1 MEESKD
7 LAPLD
12 GESTVP
18 AKNPIVSQPE
28 IKTPGKVTTPAADSD
43 GLEAVPGQ
51 AGGGLGPTTGGGGAL
66 GRPVTRPRTRPAPRK
81 RANPWGWVLVVL
93 VAIAAGVG
101 AFFYV
106 RSTQT
111 NPAFVGSTTIAS
123 TRLPVSVAISSSGQV
138 QANAD
143 QNMTFSAG
151 GTITKLYKNL
161 GDTVKAGDS
170 LAEID
175 NSDLNFSLQSAQS
188 SYDQQLATYN
198 TTIAGATQ
206 KDLEVA
212 QAQLD
217 SAKASYN
224 QTVNGTAT
232 AEDIASANAALA
244 TANGQIGT
252 AQANLK
258 SAQAKLAADL
268 AGGTPSDIAAAKA
281 SLSSAQASLESAKAA
296 QAKTLAGNDAATIA
310 SAQST
315 YDQAVANQKKS
326 LSQLNLTIASDQMA
340 KQEALLALQDAQ
352 EKYQEQVTANRNADG
367 SLKSNLTQ
375 AQIDAETTALRTM
388 QTAQDTYNKAD
399 LTLNDANVQ
408 LQTQTLTLQ
417 STVDNAKAQLDKA
430 KAGPTQ
436 ADIASAAAQVASAQA
451 GLDSANKALIALT
464 PTDATIAADE
474 ASVASAQQSILSA
487 QSGVASAQANLAKLK
502 GGTPDAITQAE
513 SSVKQAQATLDD
525 LKAGPTQNAIAIAK
539 AQLEVAQTNLD
550 KAKIAL
556 DSAVLKSP
564 INGTVISTT
573 VTTGQLVTASTVIY
587 EVVDLSSLHVDVNVG
602 ETDISK
608 ITENMPVALNL
619 DGIPN
624 KSFTGKVTFIS
635 SKATVTS
642 NVVNYTVTVTLDQ
655 GSTNSL
661 VNAYPQEFAKLLQ
674 RPTGGTFTGRNG
686 TGGTAAAGTPG
697 AATTPGGTAAAGAP
711 TGTGTGA
718 TNGNGGT
725 GVRGGSAALA
735 TATGVCGYTLSTN
748 NSTQQPKIGMTA
760 NVTFCLNLKAGVL
773 AVPNRAVKTHRVNGV
788 TSSYVTIL
796 LDAATNKTED
806 VDIVT
811 GLVGDSYTEITGG
824 NIKEGDVIVVSTAS
838 TGGTTRTTTTGGFGG
853 GGGGAVFVNGG
864 GGGFAAPG
872 R

>member
-1 MEESKD
+1 
-7 LAPLD
+7 
-12 GESTVP
+12 V
-18 AKNPIVSQPE
+18 V
-28 IKTPGKVTTPAADSD
+28 VV
-43 GLEAVPGQ
+43 AV
-51 AGGGLGPTTGGGGAL
+51 
-66 GRPVTRPRTRPAPRK
+66 
-81 RANPWGWVLVVL
+81 
-93 VAIAAGVG
+93 AAGVG
-101 AFFYV
+101 TFFYI

-111 NPAFVGSTTIAS
+111 NPAFVGSTSLVS

-151 GTITKLYKNL
+151 GTLTKLYKKL
-161 GDTVKAGDS
+161 GDTVQAGDS

-175 NSDLNFSLQSAQS
+175 NSDLNFALQSAQS

-206 KDLEVA
+206 KDLQVA

-232 AEDIASANAALA
+232 AQDIASANASIASA
-244 TANGQIGT
+244 SGQIGT

-281 SLSSAQASLESAKAA
+281 SLSSAQANLESAKAA

-310 SAQST
+310 SAQSS
-315 YDQAVANQKKS
+315 YDQAVANQKKT
-326 LSQLNLTIASDQMA
+326 LSQLNLTIANDQIA

-367 SLKSNLTQ
+367 TLKSNLTQ
-375 AQIDAETTALRTM
+375 SQIDAETAALRTM
-388 QTAQDTYNKAD
+388 QTAQDTYNKSD

-417 STVDNAKAQLDKA
+417 STIDNAKAALDKA

-451 GLDSANKALIALT
+451 GLDSANKAIIALT
-464 PTDATIAADE
+464 PTDATLAADE

-513 SSVKQAQATLDD
+513 SSVKQAQAALDD

-539 AQLEVAQTNLD
+539 AQLEVSQTNLD
-550 KAKIAL
+550 KAKIAM
-556 DSAVLKSP
+556 DSAILKSP

-642 NVVNYTVTVTLDQ
+642 NVVNYSVTVTLDQ

-674 RPTGGTFTGRNG
+674 RPGGGTGTFAGR
-686 TGGTAAAGTPG
+686 TGTAASGTPG
-697 AATTPGGTAAAGAP
+697 AATTPGGTAASGTPGAAN
-711 TGTGTGA
+711 GTGTGA

-725 GVRGGSAALA
+725 GVRGASAALA
-735 TATGVCGYTLSTN
+735 SATGVCGYTLST
-748 NSTQQPKIGMTA
+748 STSTEQPKIGMTA

-773 AVPNRAVKTHRVNGV
+773 AVPNRAVKTHVVNGV
-788 TSSYVTIL
+788 RSSYVTIL
-796 LDAATNKTED
+796 LDAATNKTEN

-824 NIKEGDVIVVSTAS
+824 NIKEGDQIVVSTAATGATTTG
-838 TGGTTRTTTTGGFGG
+838 TGGFGGFGG
-853 GGGGAVFVNGG
+853 GGGPVIVNGG
-864 GGGFAAPG
+864 GFGGRG
-872 R
+872 G